1 MKIDGIYL
9 DTFGPIAAVIIS
21 VMLIGLPLRKAIL
34 DYNEEE
40 KRYNE
45 SPLTTGTV
53 VEKNEANGAY
63 TFSIDTD
70 GNKDTIEKVIK
81 ISKKGKYVPY
91 TENMKE
97 GSRIQFKNLKGKNLN
112 LESIYQIDDFIVR
125 KR

>member
-1 MKIDGIYL
+1 MYTNYNEPESEYSK
-9 DTFGPIAAVIIS
+9 S
-21 VMLIGLPLRKAIL
+21 VMITLAIIASGLFLSAPLIASIEHK
-34 DYNEEE
+34 EV
-40 KRYNE
+40 
-45 SPLTTGTV
+45 PLTTGTV